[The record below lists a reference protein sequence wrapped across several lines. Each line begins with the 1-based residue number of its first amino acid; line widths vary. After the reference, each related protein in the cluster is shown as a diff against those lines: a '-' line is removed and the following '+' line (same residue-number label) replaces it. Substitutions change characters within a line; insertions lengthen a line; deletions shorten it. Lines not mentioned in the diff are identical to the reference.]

1 MDRNIRLDVFAE
13 NKIMY
18 IQMYKQTRRKAGK
31 QKIIDKNHKER
42 P

>member
-13 NKIMY
+13 NKINVHTDV
-18 IQMYKQTRRKAGK
+18 QADTQKGWQT
-31 QKIIDKNHKER
+31 KIIDKNHKER

>member
-13 NKIMY
+13 NKINVH
-18 IQMYKQTRRKAGK
+18 TDVRRKAGK

>member
-13 NKIMY
+13 NKINVHTDV
-18 IQMYKQTRRKAGK
+18 QADTQKGWQTKNNR
-31 QKIIDKNHKER
+31 QK